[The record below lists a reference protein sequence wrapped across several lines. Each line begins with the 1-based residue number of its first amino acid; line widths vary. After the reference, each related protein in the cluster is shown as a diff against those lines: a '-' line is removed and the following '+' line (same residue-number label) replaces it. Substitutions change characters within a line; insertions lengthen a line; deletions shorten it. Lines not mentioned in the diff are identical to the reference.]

1 MKKFIV
7 WTIALLFCL
16 STSLVFAAEEKKDPS
31 KEGSG
36 IPGGVPAP
44 QKDRQEVKKERAAK
58 KKKQVKKPTEEKVAP
73 VTDKTREGVGAPAG
87 VAAPQKAVEK
97 K

>member
-16 STSLVFAAEEKKDPS
+16 STSLVFAQQPIPGGVGETK
-31 KEGSG
+31 SG
-36 IPGGVPAP
+36 IPGGTASPE
-44 QKDRQEVKKERAAK
+44 KSREDVKKEKAAK
-58 KKKQVKKPTEEKVAP
+58 KKKTVKKKESVP
-73 VTDKTREGVGAPAG
+73 VQSGETKSGVPAG
-87 VAAPQKAVEK
+87 VAAPEKSVEK

>member
-1 MKKFIV
+1 MKKMIV

-36 IPGGVPAP
+36 IP
-44 QKDRQEVKKERAAK
+44 
-58 KKKQVKKPTEEKVAP
+58 
-73 VTDKTREGVGAPAG
+73 AG
-87 VAAPQKAVEK
+87 VAAPEKSVEK